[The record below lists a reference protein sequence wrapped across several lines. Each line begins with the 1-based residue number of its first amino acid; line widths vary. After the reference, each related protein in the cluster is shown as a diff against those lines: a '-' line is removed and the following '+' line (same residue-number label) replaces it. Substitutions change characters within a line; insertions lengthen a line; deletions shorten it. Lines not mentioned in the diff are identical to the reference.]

1 MSTETSAE
9 SVRKIDRGPVASG
22 CPVHVGS
29 DGTWHVR
36 DYAGARALLRSTD
49 TRQAGF
55 GIENGGRP
63 GRMRPPVLFR
73 DGAEH
78 REHRRQ
84 TAKFFTPRRV
94 DEKYR
99 ELMHRYAEEQC
110 ARLRRRGSADL
121 SELSFALAVAV
132 AGEVIGL
139 TPARRGMAR
148 RLDRFFLESRVVPG
162 WTSPAGIAR
171 LAYQHFALGGFYVLD
186 VRPAIAARRRER
198 RDDLISHLL
207 DEGCT
212 NPEIL
217 GECVTFAAAGM
228 ITTREFITLVAWH
241 LFSGYGLR
249 STPTNWSARSSRSTE
264 ARRSRSA
271 RPRDLRRVVVRQ
283 LHDLPARALG
293 GEPVPEGRPVVRRV
307 RRPAEF
313 GDRGQPR
320 EGHVVDVGVRHDR
333 LCPQWS
339 LDAEDGRAG
348 YAGHV
353 RARVPAVRLVHLGV
367 AGPVLAQLRR
377 GRVLHVEVRVVGR
390 REDQL
395 RTVLGGRGHGGV
407 TGRGVPE
414 LGDRGRQRR
423 RVHDVVPAEDRLAV
437 PGDDLL
443 YPVDELGVV
452 GRLGRLRLVATDV
465 QVRAGGQ
472 RGELTEYGV
481 DERVRD
487 VLADAQRAEPD
498 VGTGVARRGLAVAV
512 ELGGGGQRGVGVAGH
527 VDLGD

>member
-162 WTSPAGIAR
+162 WTSPARIAR

-241 LFSGYGLR
+241 LFSDDALR
-249 STPTNWSARSSRSTE
+249 EAYVTGDEPARIAILNEILRLEPVVSNL
-264 ARRSRSA
+264 
-271 RPRDLRRVVVRQ
+271 LRRTTAEVRLSGVDGQ
-283 LHDLPARALG
+283 VTIPTGAR
-293 GEPVPEGRPVVRRV
+293 
-307 RRPAEF
+307 
-313 GDRGQPR
+313 
-320 EGHVVDVGVRHDR
+320 VDVGIADANLDPTVVGERPGQ
-333 LCPQWS
+333 LCPGRP
-339 LDAEDGRAG
+339 LADGAAG
-348 YAGHV
+348 SVLSFGDGPHRCPGAHV
-353 RARVPAVRLVHLGV
+353 AIQETEIFLTKLFAHPTL
-367 AGPVLAQLRR
+367 
-377 GRVLHVEVRVVGR
+377 
-390 REDQL
+390 
-395 RTVLGGRGHGGV
+395 
-407 TGRGVPE
+407 
-414 LGDRGRQRR
+414 
-423 RVHDVVPAEDRLAV
+423 RLAR
-437 PGDDLL
+437 P
-443 YPVDELGVV
+443 PKT
-452 GRLGRLRLVATDV
+452 RLRAQINSYELVGAI
-465 QVRAGGQ
+465 
-472 RGELTEYGV
+472 
-481 DERVRD
+481 
-487 VLADAQRAEPD
+487 
-498 VGTGVARRGLAVAV
+498 VAV
-512 ELGGGGQRGVGVAGH
+512 
-527 VDLGD
+527 D